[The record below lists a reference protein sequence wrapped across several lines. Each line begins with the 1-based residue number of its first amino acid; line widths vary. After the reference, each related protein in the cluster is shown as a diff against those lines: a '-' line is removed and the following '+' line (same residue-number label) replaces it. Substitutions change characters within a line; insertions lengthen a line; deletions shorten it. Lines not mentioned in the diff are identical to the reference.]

1 MLHLKKIP
9 SISPLG
15 CVLLLIKSRTNK
27 LHTSRSRVGHICF
40 YAHCIT
46 IESKSNLRQSL
57 MKSLSPVIMTTI
69 QVIIIIIVIFKQLRK
84 WCKIPE

>member
-1 MLHLKKIP
+1 MFLRTLHY
-9 SISPLG
+9 
-15 CVLLLIKSRTNK
+15 C
-27 LHTSRSRVGHICF
+27 RVK
-40 YAHCIT
+40 
-46 IESKSNLRQSL
+46 IESQSL